1 MEMIQIDLRALRCPL
16 VLLQVKTA
24 LRMNPSACYM
34 QFFLASTAELTDIA
48 RVVQAAGWRVSHYLE
63 SQAVVVEIERA

>member
-16 VLLQVKTA
+16 LLLQVKAA
-24 LRMNPSACYM
+24 LRTYPDARYM
-34 QFFLASTAELTDIA
+34 QFHLAGSAELTDIT
-48 RVVQAAGWRVSHYLE
+48 RVVQAAGWRVSHYHE